1 MSSFNDWDT
10 ELYHHG
16 ILGMKWGVRRFQ
28 NEDGTRTP
36 AGKRR
41 RERLEDLSDADLE
54 QRVKRLRMEKE
65 YRELN
70 KGKIGRAVD
79 YIRKFNKERSENK
92 ERNARYIQA
101 KTDAKRVN
109 PLNKAVN
116 NISESISNAA
126 GKAAS
131 DAIQRTGGTLV
142 GLIPDTKQVK
152 AGAKWMAAQTKSAAK
167 KASDKAKEV
176 KSIVNEMAKNSA
188 QERAARKARKSNS
201 WSW

>member
-36 AGKRR
+36 AGKKR

-101 KTDAKRVN
+101 KTDARRIN
-109 PLNKAVN
+109 PFNTAVN
-116 NISESISNAA
+116 NVADSVSNAA
-126 GKAAS
+126 GKVAN
-131 DAIQRTGGTLV
+131 DVIQRSGGTLV

-152 AGAKWMAAQTKSAAK
+152 AGASWVAKNAKSGAK
-167 KASDKAKEV
+167 KAKKAAKEFRET
-176 KSIVNEMAKNSA
+176 VNEAAKNSA
-188 QERAARKARKSNS
+188 AERAERRARSSNP
-201 WSW
+201 WTW

>member
-16 ILGMKWGVRRFQ
+16 ILGMKWGVRRYQ

-36 AGKRR
+36 AGKKR

-79 YIRKFNKERSENK
+79 YIRKYNKERSENK

-101 KTDAKRVN
+101 KTDARRIN
-109 PLNKAVN
+109 PFNKAIG
-116 NISESISNAA
+116 NITESVTSAA
-126 GKAAS
+126 GKVAS
-131 DAIQRTGGTLV
+131 DAIQRAGGTVV
-142 GLIPDTKQVK
+142 GLIPTTKAFK
-152 AGAKWMAAQTKSAAK
+152 AGAEIAKELFDNNYKPKHAK
-167 KASDKAKEV
+167 KTAKENDKASTK
-176 KSIVNEMAKNSA
+176 KDQKTATKNSKPK
-188 QERAARKARKSNS
+188 RSKTGT
-201 WSW
+201 